1 MEDHNLTREELLE
14 ALAKAQA
21 QVEILQRALLKDPT
35 QELADSEERF
45 RTLVN
50 AVPDMLFR
58 FDAEGHFVDYK
69 GSERGTIV
77 PPEVFLGKHY
87 AEVLPPNVSAL
98 TKEALERGVAEK
110 ETQIFEYQL
119 PNQAG
124 ELETLEA
131 RIITT
136 ETGEAVG
143 LVRDVTEQRAA
154 EALINKRA
162 QELNT
167 VAEVATAVTQQT
179 DPLTLLKQVVDLT
192 KERFGFYHAHVYQL
206 NEAGDTL
213 ELVSGAGE
221 IGDQMVAET
230 RTISFDAEQSLVARA
245 ARTKEGVIVND
256 VMADPNFLPHPLLP
270 ETKAEMAVP
279 MMAGETVIGV
289 LDVQAAGTR
298 RFDQDDAEVLTTLA
312 SQVAVALQNARQ
324 FEELQIAR
332 TQLDE
337 ALDLAQL
344 AYWEFDITRGN
355 FLFNDDYY
363 RRILH
368 TTAEEAGG
376 HWMPAEKFAGEIVH
390 PDDGAEVPLKIQE
403 ALQSTDPDYEGSAEA
418 RLKGGDGKWR
428 NVVMRLRVSRDAQG
442 IPIGLYGTNQDITEL
457 KQAEEALA
465 ENEAR
470 LQTLVNAVPDM
481 IFRFDADGKIVD
493 YKGAEGGTIVP
504 PEVFL
509 GKKYFEVLPPDVSA
523 LTKAALEKGAAEG
536 EMQTFDYQL
545 PNQNGGM
552 DSLEARMVV
561 NEAGEAVALI
571 RDVTEQRAA
580 VQALAE
586 NEARLQ
592 NLVDA
597 VPDMIFR
604 FDAAGTFV
612 DYKGAEGGTIVP
624 PEVFL
629 GKHYAE
635 VLPPNVAALTK
646 EAIDKGIAEKEIQT
660 FEYQLPNQAGELETL
675 EARIITTDT
684 GEAVGLIRDVTEQR
698 ADRALIDKRAQELN
712 TVAEVATAVTQ
723 QTDPLTLLKQV
734 VDLTKERFGFYH
746 AHVYQL
752 NEAGDTLELVS
763 GAGEIGDQMVAETR
777 TISFDAEQSL
787 VARAAR
793 TKEGVIVNDVTADPN
808 FLPHPLLPETKAE
821 MAVPMMAGETVIG
834 VLDVQAAG
842 TRRFDQDDAE
852 VLTTLASQVA
862 VALQNAE
869 QYAVIQQANK
879 VIEQSPVIVYRRKIV
894 DNMLDR
900 ILYVSENVAQYGYG
914 AEDFTSGRVPFEQTI
929 HPDDLQMVG
938 ETLIGNLQKNIDEYE
953 LEYRGLF
960 PGDRL
965 VWFSLRA
972 NIERDENGEAAFQ
985 AGTFIDITDIK
996 KAQAALAENEA
1007 RLQTLVNAVPDM
1019 IFRFDAAG
1027 KIVDY
1032 KGAEGGTIVPPEVFL
1047 GKKYFEVLPPD
1058 VSALTKAALE
1068 KGAAEGEMQTFDY
1081 QLPNQNGG
1089 MDSLEARM
1097 VVNEAGEAV
1106 ALIRD
1111 VTEQRNVEAERE
1123 KLLQESRSMAEQEAL
1138 INAISQKIQ
1147 ATTSV
1152 ESALQV
1158 AIRELGDSL
1167 GAEKTSIRLGVDAAQ
1182 RMRKK

>member
-143 LVRDVTEQRAA
+143 LV
-154 EALINKRA
+154 
-162 QELNT
+162 
-167 VAEVATAVTQQT
+167 
-179 DPLTLLKQVVDLT
+179 
-192 KERFGFYHAHVYQL
+192 
-206 NEAGDTL
+206 
-213 ELVSGAGE
+213 
-221 IGDQMVAET
+221 
-230 RTISFDAEQSLVARA
+230 
-245 ARTKEGVIVND
+245 
-256 VMADPNFLPHPLLP
+256 
-270 ETKAEMAVP
+270 
-279 MMAGETVIGV
+279 
-289 LDVQAAGTR
+289 
-298 RFDQDDAEVLTTLA
+298 
-312 SQVAVALQNARQ
+312 
-324 FEELQIAR
+324 
-332 TQLDE
+332 
-337 ALDLAQL
+337 
-344 AYWEFDITRGN
+344 
-355 FLFNDDYY
+355 
-363 RRILH
+363 
-368 TTAEEAGG
+368 
-376 HWMPAEKFAGEIVH
+376 
-390 PDDGAEVPLKIQE
+390 
-403 ALQSTDPDYEGSAEA
+403 
-418 RLKGGDGKWR
+418 
-428 NVVMRLRVSRDAQG
+428 
-442 IPIGLYGTNQDITEL
+442 
-457 KQAEEALA
+457 
-465 ENEAR
+465 
-470 LQTLVNAVPDM
+470 
-481 IFRFDADGKIVD
+481 
-493 YKGAEGGTIVP
+493 
-504 PEVFL
+504 
-509 GKKYFEVLPPDVSA
+509 
-523 LTKAALEKGAAEG
+523 
-536 EMQTFDYQL
+536 
-545 PNQNGGM
+545 
-552 DSLEARMVV
+552 
-561 NEAGEAVALI
+561 
-571 RDVTEQRAA
+571 
-580 VQALAE
+580 
-586 NEARLQ
+586 
-592 NLVDA
+592 
-597 VPDMIFR
+597 
-604 FDAAGTFV
+604 
-612 DYKGAEGGTIVP
+612 
-624 PEVFL
+624 
-629 GKHYAE
+629 
-635 VLPPNVAALTK
+635 
-646 EAIDKGIAEKEIQT
+646 
-660 FEYQLPNQAGELETL
+660 
-675 EARIITTDT
+675 
-684 GEAVGLIRDVTEQR
+684 RDVTEQR

>member
-143 LVRDVTEQRAA
+143 LVRDVTEQRADR
-154 EALINKRA
+154 ALIDKRA

-457 KQAEEALA
+457 KQAEE
-465 ENEAR
+465 
-470 LQTLVNAVPDM
+470 
-481 IFRFDADGKIVD
+481 
-493 YKGAEGGTIVP
+493 
-504 PEVFL
+504 
-509 GKKYFEVLPPDVSA
+509 
-523 LTKAALEKGAAEG
+523 
-536 EMQTFDYQL
+536 
-545 PNQNGGM
+545 
-552 DSLEARMVV
+552 
-561 NEAGEAVALI
+561 
-571 RDVTEQRAA
+571 
-580 VQALAE
+580 ALAE

>member
-143 LVRDVTEQRAA
+143 LVRDVTEQRADR
-154 EALINKRA
+154 ALIDKRA

-470 LQTLVNAVPDM
+470 LQ
-481 IFRFDADGKIVD
+481 
-493 YKGAEGGTIVP
+493 
-504 PEVFL
+504 
-509 GKKYFEVLPPDVSA
+509 
-523 LTKAALEKGAAEG
+523 
-536 EMQTFDYQL
+536 
-545 PNQNGGM
+545 
-552 DSLEARMVV
+552 
-561 NEAGEAVALI
+561 
-571 RDVTEQRAA
+571 
-580 VQALAE
+580 
-586 NEARLQ
+586 

-793 TKEGVIVNDVTADPN
+793 TKEGVIVNDVMADPN